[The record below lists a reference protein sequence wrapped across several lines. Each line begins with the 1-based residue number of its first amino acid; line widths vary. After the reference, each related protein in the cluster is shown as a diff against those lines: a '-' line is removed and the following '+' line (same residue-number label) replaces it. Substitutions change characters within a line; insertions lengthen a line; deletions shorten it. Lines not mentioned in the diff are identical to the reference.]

1 MKDKPSEWI
10 AISDLMAGVMA
21 VVMLLLVISVLQK
34 RASEMLLKEE
44 LAQIQGAKS
53 SPITQV
59 MSTLDKMLSEL
70 SSSEFIAL
78 DTRTNRLTLRDG
90 VFERGS
96 ACLKPEAR
104 TAVESVQ
111 KYLAGFL
118 LENKSA
124 RILVEGY
131 TDNIP
136 VKSPVTDYQRFCT
149 VYDDNFTLSAARA
162 REARRYLIG
171 SLDEGAARRIVVAG
185 YGESKPLSGLD
196 PSDSKN
202 RRVEVL
208 FMIEQGDGNTS
219 GIVSSISH
227 SKSSITMP
235 N

>member
-21 VVMLLLVISVLQK
+21 VVMLLLVVSVLQK
-34 RASEMLLKEE
+34 SASEIAFKDALEK
-44 LAQIQGAKS
+44 AKAHGVKDN
-53 SPITQV
+53 PVTKMIR
-59 MSTLDKMLSEL
+59 TLDKMIHGQSA
-70 SSSEFIAL
+70 SEFISL
-78 DTRTNRLTLRDG
+78 DTQSNRMTLRDG

-104 TAVESVQ
+104 TAVESAQ
-111 KYLAGFL
+111 KYMANFL
-118 LENKSA
+118 HENSQA

-131 TDNIP
+131 TDNLAVKKP
-136 VKSPVTDYQRFCT
+136 VIDYQRFCT

-171 SLDEGAARRIVVAG
+171 SLDADSARRIVVAG
-185 YGESKPLSGLD
+185 YGDSKPLPNLD
-196 PSDSKN
+196 PADSKN

-208 FMIEQGDGNTS
+208 FMMEQEDKA
-219 GIVSSISH
+219 
-227 SKSSITMP
+227 KSRI